1 MKQKHLAR
9 ALESLAEEGV
19 TQVFKPVIGAQWIVG
34 VVGMLQLDV
43 LKSRLVAEYDLD
55 ADLEA
60 SPYDSA
66 RWLQGSEAELEK
78 FASANR
84 GGMATDRDGAPVF
97 LAKSAW
103 EVGYVADRYPKVKLL
118 KTRERHEVNAEKA

>member
-1 MKQKHLAR
+1 
-9 ALESLAEEGV
+9 V
-19 TQVFKPVIGAQWIVG
+19 GA
-34 VVGMLQLDV
+34 LQLDV

-55 ADLEA
+55 AELEQ
-60 SPYDSA
+60 SPFDAA
-66 RWLQGSEAELEK
+66 RWLSGEPAEIEK
-78 FASANR
+78 FMDANK

-118 KTRERHEVNAEKA
+118 KTRERHEVNASG

>member
-1 MKQKHLAR
+1 
-9 ALESLAEEGV
+9 
-19 TQVFKPVIGAQWIVG
+19 VG
-34 VVGMLQLDV
+34 VVGALQLDV

-55 ADLEA
+55 ADLEP
-60 SPYDSA
+60 SPYDAA
-66 RWLQGSEAELEK
+66 RWLAGEAAEIEK
-78 FASANR
+78 FAAANR

-103 EVGYVADRYPKVKLL
+103 EVGYVAERYPKVKLL